1 MTELQKTAIND
12 LQEQHKTYQSKYG
25 RKEKIIAQPT
35 LDALINFCEQSE
47 EFAEAVHDS
56 NNTFSVCLSKIIENS
71 TDAISD
77 IEVFQKAVKFYMPSA
92 TVNMVMTIS
101 TGSEEKRNT
110 NPSSKSN
117 KAIHLNLLDLM

>member
-56 NNTFSVCLSKIIENS
+56 NNTFSVCLSKIIENKHTRKWCWIDSISKGQSS
-71 TDAISD
+71 TYKVYSCFSQYIVV
-77 IEVFQKAVKFYMPSA
+77 EQFG
-92 TVNMVMTIS
+92 IS
-101 TGSEEKRNT
+101 TSGQ
-110 NPSSKSN
+110 
-117 KAIHLNLLDLM
+117 